1 MGEILPRAYASL
13 CFAVARTTKAR
24 SKLPLRRARLAD
36 QEGRRPRQRRHAQG
50 RHIMSEEL
58 GARSIFGSDRGEM
71 MGAQDPRRKARSI
84 SRKNTLWGRKS
95 EGGHNSLGS
104 GAARCH
110 PRRGPYC
117 WHARWP
123 SERRVS
129 AWMAWLQM
137 CAVRCNMHSVVF
149 ECQLH
154 TIASMPKTSAIS
166 VRLAD
171 GVKAALERAA
181 AEDHRPLASYVE
193 KLLLE
198 HLRAN
203 GYLAVEP
210 TRAGRVAG
218 GAAYAKGMA
227 NSAIDRAL
235 EHSSDSANVH
245 RERRRALTEMPARPV
260 VKERRGK

>member
-1 MGEILPRAYASL
+1 
-13 CFAVARTTKAR
+13 
-24 SKLPLRRARLAD
+24 
-36 QEGRRPRQRRHAQG
+36 
-50 RHIMSEEL
+50 
-58 GARSIFGSDRGEM
+58 
-71 MGAQDPRRKARSI
+71 
-84 SRKNTLWGRKS
+84 
-95 EGGHNSLGS
+95 
-104 GAARCH
+104 
-110 PRRGPYC
+110 
-117 WHARWP
+117 
-123 SERRVS
+123 
-129 AWMAWLQM
+129 
-137 CAVRCNMHSVVF
+137 
-149 ECQLH
+149 
-154 TIASMPKTSAIS
+154 MPKTSAIS

>member
-1 MGEILPRAYASL
+1 MGEALPRVYASL
-13 CFAVARTTKAR
+13 FFAVARRTKVR
-24 SKLPLRRARLAD
+24 SKLPSRRARFPIGK
-36 QEGRRPRQRRHAQG
+36 GRRPRQRHHARG

-58 GARSIFGSDRGEM
+58 GALSIFGSDREKM
-71 MGAQDPRRKARSI
+71 VGAQGPASASRSI
-84 SRKNTLWGRKS
+84 SRQNTLSETKFDAGGTQPSWAWRGSLPILGDARVVGMRDGGRNDAFR
-95 EGGHNSLGS
+95 HWLGCKCVHF
-104 GAARCH
+104 GATCIQ
-110 PRRGPYC
+110 
-117 WHARWP
+117 
-123 SERRVS
+123 
-129 AWMAWLQM
+129 LFL
-137 CAVRCNMHSVVF
+137 N
-149 ECQLH
+149 QLH

-166 VRLAD
+166 VRVAD
-171 GVKAALERAA
+171 DVKAALERAA

-218 GAAYAKGMA
+218 GAAYARGMA

-235 EHSSDSANVH
+235 EQSSESATVH